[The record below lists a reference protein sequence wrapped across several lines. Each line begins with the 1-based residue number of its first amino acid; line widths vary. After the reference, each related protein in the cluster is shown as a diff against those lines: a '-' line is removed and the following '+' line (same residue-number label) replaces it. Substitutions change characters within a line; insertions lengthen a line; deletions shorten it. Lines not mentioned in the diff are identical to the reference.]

1 MLRSNNVAGLLL
13 VLPVLAGG
21 IVGCESYSKPTGVTA
36 PITESGAPLAG
47 SNSGGGNWHAGTP
60 ASAHTGAK
68 AAPAAPAPAPAP
80 KAAAAPAAAPAPA
93 PAPAAAPVTGASV
106 AYYPTGNR
114 ASSCLMIEKMVAGE
128 TAAGVPVD
136 YVIRATNICGS
147 KIDNVLVEDG
157 KINGFNIASATPQ
170 PGTAGNNW
178 SWNLGSLNAG
188 ESKTITIKGSFA
200 QSGSYSTCGSG
211 SYSVPVCMTV
221 NVVAP
226 ALKLTKTAPAEG
238 TPCDVWPVTLT
249 VTNSGSGTAR
259 GVTLADPLP
268 AGLKIVGAA
277 PNFNVGDLASGQ
289 SREVKFNVQAD
300 KTGTFANTATAT
312 AQGGLTATSNT
323 TSTVIKQAVLTID
336 KKCPDRLRIGQN
348 MKFDIV
354 VTNTGSAVATNTVVR
369 DAIPAQARFV
379 SATEGGAVSGTDV
392 VWNLGNLNPGQSRTL
407 SVTFSGGTQGALQ
420 NTASASA
427 TCANAVS
434 DSCTV
439 TLAGV
444 PDIGTGI
451 DDNDGVV
458 NVGQPHNF
466 AFTVVNQ
473 GQINL
478 TNVKVVFT
486 PEAGLEFVSTNAA
499 GGATNAGGTQSV
511 NVGTVNVGQRV
522 TFNIVYR
529 GTKAGDLIL
538 QTITTSDQTRAV
550 RNDEQVNY
558 VD

>member
-1 MLRSNNVAGLLL
+1 MLRSKNVAGLLV

-21 IVGCESYSKPTGVTA
+21 IVGCESYSKPTGATA
-36 PITESGAPLAG
+36 PIADGTAPLSG
-47 SNSGGGNWHAGTP
+47 SNRGGGNWHAGNP
-60 ASAHTGAK
+60 
-68 AAPAAPAPAPAP
+68 APAATPAPAPRAAASEPAP
-80 KAAAAPAAAPAPA
+80 ARASTPAPAAAPAAAPM
-93 PAPAAAPVTGASV
+93 TGASV

-147 KIDNVLVEDG
+147 KIDNVVVEDG
-157 KINGFNIASATPQ
+157 KINGFNITSATPQ

-178 SWNLGSLNAG
+178 TWNLGSLNAG
-188 ESKTITIKGSFA
+188 ESKNITIKGAFA
-200 QSGSYSTCGSG
+200 QAGSYSTCGSG
-211 SYSVPVCMTV
+211 DYSVPVCMTV
-221 NVVAP
+221 NVVSP

-249 VTNSGSGTAR
+249 VTNSGTGTAR
-259 GVTLADPLP
+259 GVTLNDPLP
-268 AGLKIVGAA
+268 AGLKIVGAT
-277 PNFNVGDLASGQ
+277 PNWNVGDLASGA

-323 TSTVIKQAVLTID
+323 TNTVIKQAVLTID
-336 KKCPDRLRIGQN
+336 KKCPDRIRIGQN

-354 VTNTGSAVATNTVVR
+354 VTNTGSAVATSTVVR
-369 DAIPAQARFV
+369 DAMPAGTRFV
-379 SATEGGAVSGTDV
+379 SATEGGAVSGNDV

-407 SVTFSGGTQGALQ
+407 SVTFTGGAQGSLQ

-451 DDNDGVV
+451 EDSDGVV
-458 NVGQPHNF
+458 TVGQPHTYIY
-466 AFTVVNQ
+466 TVVNQ
-473 GQINL
+473 GQVNL

-486 PEAGLEFVSTNAA
+486 PEAGLEFVSTTAA
-499 GGATNAGGTQSV
+499 GGATNAGGAQSV
-511 NVGTVNVGQRV
+511 NLGTLNVGQRA

-538 QTITTSDQTRAV
+538 QSVTTSDQTRAV

>member
-1 MLRSNNVAGLLL
+1 
-13 VLPVLAGG
+13 VLAGG

-36 PITESGAPLAG
+36 PIGEGSAPLAG
-47 SNSGGGNWHAGTP
+47 SNRGGGNWHAGGQSP
-60 ASAHTGAK
+60 ADQKRAADAAAAEAARRSAAPSA
-68 AAPAAPAPAPAP
+68 AAPAS
-80 KAAAAPAAAPAPA
+80 APAAAPM
-93 PAPAAAPVTGASV
+93 TGASV

-136 YVIRATNICGS
+136 YVIRATNICGG
-147 KIDNVLVEDG
+147 KIDNVVVEDG

-170 PGTAGNNW
+170 PSTAGNNW
-178 SWNLGSLNAG
+178 TWNLGSLNAG

-200 QSGSYSTCGSG
+200 QSGSYSACGSG
-211 SYSVPVCMTV
+211 SYDVPVCMTF

-268 AGLKIVGAA
+268 AGLKVVGAA
-277 PNFNVGDLASGQ
+277 PNFNVGDIPSGQ
-289 SREVKFNVQAD
+289 SREVRFNVQAE
-300 KTGTFANTATAT
+300 KTGSFANTATAT

-323 TSTVIKQAVLTID
+323 TNTVIKQAVLTID

-369 DAIPAQARFV
+369 DAIPAQTRFV
-379 SATEGGAVSGTDV
+379 SATEGGAVSGNDV

-407 SVTFSGGTQGALQ
+407 SVTFSGGAQGSLQ

-427 TCANAVS
+427 TCATAVS

-439 TLAGV
+439 TLSGV
-444 PDIGTGI
+444 PDIGTSI
-451 DDNDGVV
+451 EDNDGVV
-458 NVGQPHNF
+458 NLGQAHTF
-466 AFTVVNQ
+466 TYTVVNQ
-473 GQINL
+473 GQVDL

-486 PEAGLEFVSTNAA
+486 PEAGLEFVSTTAA
-499 GGATNAGGTQSV
+499 SGAQAGATQTV
-511 NVGTVNVGQRV
+511 NVGTVKVGQRV
-522 TFNIVYR
+522 SFNVVYR

-538 QTITTSDQTRAV
+538 QSVTTSDQTRAV